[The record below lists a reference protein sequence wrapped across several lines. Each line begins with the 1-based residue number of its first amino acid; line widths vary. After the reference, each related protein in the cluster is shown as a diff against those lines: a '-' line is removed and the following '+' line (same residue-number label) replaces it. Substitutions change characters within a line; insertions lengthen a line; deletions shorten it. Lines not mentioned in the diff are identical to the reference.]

1 MECAVSYFV
10 SERDDP
16 RQQPDED
23 VCVNAPFMSL
33 IYDYHTVSLEQEVL
47 KKREKI

>member
-1 MECAVSYFV
+1 MECAVSHFV

-33 IYDYHTVSLEQEVL
+33 IYDYHTVSLEKEVL

>member
-23 VCVNAPFMSL
+23 VRVDAPFVSL
-33 IYDYHTVSLEQEVL
+33 IYDYHTVSLKQEVL
-47 KKREKI
+47 EKREKI

>member
-47 KKREKI
+47 KEREKI